1 MTEENVKQLIEGF
14 EKIEELLKQYIEVTD
29 IIMGTESEDFALISG
44 RVQEREQIIGQI
56 DFVKKQCTSL
66 IDSGEPEEAVQIR
79 EMLTG
84 SNINQ
89 HISAD
94 FIELRNAIVSLRSA
108 QNQAA
113 EKDKALQAQ
122 FNSRANEAKEELV
135 KLKDDKKKLDYYTSA
150 NSAPSGVGG
159 SLDSSF

>member
-29 IIMGTESEDFALISG
+29 IIMGTESEDFVLISG

-56 DFVKKQCTSL
+56 DFVKKQCTAL

-135 KLKDDKKKLDYYTSA
+135 KLKDDKKKLDYYTST
-150 NSAPSGVGG
+150 NSASSGVGG

>member
-108 QNQAA
+108 QYQAA

>member
-1 MTEENVKQLIEGF
+1 MTDENVKQLIEGF
-14 EKIEELLKQYIEVTD
+14 EKIEQLLKEYTKATD
-29 IIMGTESEDFALISG
+29 VIMGTESENIEAIAEK
-44 RVQEREQIIGQI
+44 VEERERLIGEI
-56 DFVKKQCTSL
+56 DFVKKHCSTL
-66 IDSGEPEEAVQIR
+66 IDSGEKEEAVQIR

-89 HISAD
+89 HIPSN
-94 FIELRNAIVSLRSA
+94 FISLRNAIVSLRSA

-122 FNSRANEAKEELV
+122 FNSRTNEAKEELV
-135 KLKDDKKKLDYYTSA
+135 KLNNDKKRLDYYTSA
-150 NSAPSGVGG
+150 NAAPNDVGG